1 MDPLAR
7 PTEQQPTEGT
17 NVPATEEYQQLNQ
30 RLTERMLDKAA
41 SDPLWKQ
48 WPLTAPEADMRKAN
62 FPEYQGLEEVRQKEA
77 EVRGHIN
84 LLPYDA
90 SQAL

>member
-7 PTEQQPTEGT
+7 PTAQQPTKGT
-17 NVPATEEYQQLNQ
+17 NVPATEKYQQLNQ
-30 RLTERMLDKAA
+30 RLTEKMLDKAA
-41 SDPLWKQ
+41 SDPHWKQ
-48 WPLTAPEADMRKAN
+48 WLLTDLEAAMRKAN
-62 FPEYQGLEEVRQKEA
+62 FPEYQRLEEVRQKEA

-84 LLPYDA
+84 LMPYDA